1 MYYKFGQLLQIRAT
15 VTTKQ
20 GSYYKLGQVLQIR
33 ATITN
38 WGITEASPV
47 KGCAFKAHMIDNEKQ
62 EKAKIVQEVADDK
75 MVEGKDTSEE
85 KMDKA
90 SMGKGAKDELV
101 ELLEER
107 PRQSLGCF

>member
-1 MYYKFGQLLQIRAT
+1 MGNYYKLGQPLLQNRAAITNWGRYYKLGQLLQI
-15 VTTKQ
+15 
-20 GSYYKLGQVLQIR
+20 G
-33 ATITN
+33 
-38 WGITEASPV
+38 GITEASPV

-62 EKAKIVQEVADDK
+62 EKAKIVQEMADDK

-107 PRQSLGCF
+107 PR

>member
-1 MYYKFGQLLQIRAT
+1 MGKIPST
-15 VTTKQ
+15 
-20 GSYYKLGQVLQIR
+20 YYKLGQTLLQNRAAITNWGKIYYKLWQALQIR

-47 KGCAFKAHMIDNEKQ
+47 KGCAFKAHIKDNENQ

-90 SMGKGAKDELV
+90 SMGKGAKD
-101 ELLEER
+101 
-107 PRQSLGCF
+107 

>member
-1 MYYKFGQLLQIRAT
+1 MGN
-15 VTTKQ
+15 
-20 GSYYKLGQVLQIR
+20 YYKLGQPLLQNRAAITNWGKIYYKLWQALQIR

-47 KGCAFKAHMIDNEKQ
+47 KGCAFKAHMKDNEKQ

-90 SMGKGAKDELV
+90 SMGKGAKD
-101 ELLEER
+101 
-107 PRQSLGCF
+107 

>member
-1 MYYKFGQLLQIRAT
+1 
-15 VTTKQ
+15 
-20 GSYYKLGQVLQIR
+20 
-33 ATITN
+33 
-38 WGITEASPV
+38 
-47 KGCAFKAHMIDNEKQ
+47 MIDNEKQ

-107 PRQSLGCF
+107 PR